1 MPSRLHWDLFIYFN
15 NLYFFIIIVGQLNR
29 NITMLITNKI
39 KTLTKRQSAL
49 LTFSVAFTGSILL
62 ALLARLSIPV
72 PFSPVP
78 ITGQTFGILF
88 LGAVLGSRIGTLSV
102 VLYLAEGIIGLPV
115 FAGGSM
121 GFLYL
126 FGPTGGY
133 LIGFIPAVYLVGYL
147 SEEGWTN
154 KFTTT
159 FMTMIIGTAIIFV
172 FGISWLAVTAGF
184 ETALTIGLY
193 PYLPGAAVKIILA
206 STIVYSINRF
216 NR

>member
-1 MPSRLHWDLFIYFN
+1 MI
-15 NLYFFIIIVGQLNR
+15 
-29 NITMLITNKI
+29 
-39 KTLTKRQSAL
+39 LTKQLIKSKSL
-49 LTFSVAFTGSILL
+49 TVNLVLTFSGSLLL

-88 LGAVLGSRIGTLSV
+88 LGAVLGSRIGTLSIIM
-102 VLYLAEGIIGLPV
+102 YISEGLIGLPV

-126 FGPTGGY
+126 LGPTGGY

-147 SEEGWTN
+147 SERGWLN
-154 KFTTT
+154 NFT
-159 FMTMIIGTAIIFV
+159 FAFLTMIIGTTIIFI
-172 FGISWLAVTAGF
+172 FGISWLAITAGF
-184 ETALTIGLY
+184 KTALSIGFY

-206 STIVYSINRF
+206 TGIVYSINRF
-216 NR
+216 NK

>member
-1 MPSRLHWDLFIYFN
+1 MI
-15 NLYFFIIIVGQLNR
+15 
-29 NITMLITNKI
+29 
-39 KTLTKRQSAL
+39 LTKQLIKSKSLTANIVIAL
-49 LTFSVAFTGSILL
+49 SGSILL
-62 ALLARLSIPV
+62 ALLARLSILV

-88 LGAVLGSRIGTLSV
+88 LGAILGSRLGVLSV
-102 VLYLAEGIIGLPV
+102 IAYISEGLIGLPV
-115 FAGGSM
+115 FAGGTA

-126 FGPTGGY
+126 LGPTGGY

-147 SEEGWTN
+147 AEKGWTN

-159 FMTMIIGTAIIFV
+159 FITMIICTVIIFI

-184 ETALTIGLY
+184 KTALSIGLY

-206 STIVYSINRF
+206 TVIIYSINRF

>member
-1 MPSRLHWDLFIYFN
+1 
-15 NLYFFIIIVGQLNR
+15 
-29 NITMLITNKI
+29 ML
-39 KTLTKRQSAL
+39 LTKQLIKSKS
-49 LTFSVAFTGSILL
+49 LTTNIVIAFTGSILL

-133 LIGFIPAVYLVGYL
+133 LIGFIPAVYVVGYL

-172 FGISWLAVTAGF
+172 FGISWLTVTGGF
-184 ETALTIGLY
+184 ETALSIGLY
-193 PYLPGAAVKIILA
+193 PYLPGATVKIILA
-206 STIVYSINRF
+206 TVIIYSINHV
-216 NR
+216 N

>member
-1 MPSRLHWDLFIYFN
+1 MILTEQLIKSKSLTAN
-15 NLYFFIIIVGQLNR
+15 IV
-29 NITMLITNKI
+29 I
-39 KTLTKRQSAL
+39 AL
-49 LTFSVAFTGSILL
+49 SGSLLL

-133 LIGFIPAVYLVGYL
+133 LIGFIPAVYVVGYL

-172 FGISWLAVTAGF
+172 FGISWLAVTAGI

>member
-1 MPSRLHWDLFIYFN
+1 M
-15 NLYFFIIIVGQLNR
+15 GQLNR

-39 KTLTKRQSAL
+39 KTLTERQSAL
-49 LTFSVAFTGSILL
+49 VTFSVAFTGSILL

-147 SEEGWTN
+147 SESGWAN

>member
-1 MPSRLHWDLFIYFN
+1 M
-15 NLYFFIIIVGQLNR
+15 GQLNR

-39 KTLTKRQSAL
+39 KTLTERQSAL
-49 LTFSVAFTGSILL
+49 FTFSVAFTSSLLL

-172 FGISWLAVTAGF
+172 FGISWLSVTAGIG
-184 ETALTIGLY
+184 TALTIGLY

-206 STIVYSINRF
+206 AVVVYSINRF